1 MSHDLTLQQWA
12 LACLAAVGIGVSK
25 SGLPGVS
32 LLHVVLFAQLFPGL
46 QSTGVVLPMLVVGDI
61 GAVLLFRRHADW
73 HHIRRTLPPAGIG
86 VVAGWGVMSLWGQA
100 DFRPVIGVIVLALAV
115 IQLIRHWR
123 PETLA
128 HLPHTR
134 AFAWS
139 IGLLAGG
146 VTMVANA
153 AGPVM
158 ALYLVAVSLPK
169 NVFVGTSAWFFLILN
184 VSKVPF
190 SAQLGLIQGDSLR
203 LNLILIPAIV
213 VGLFLGKATM
223 SRVPQ
228 RLFDTLIIGF
238 AFVAAL
244 RLLWH

>member
-1 MSHDLTLQQWA
+1 MSQDLTLQQWA

-32 LLHVVLFAQLFPGL
+32 LLHVVIFAQLFPGL

-61 GAVLLFRRHADW
+61 GAVLLFRRHADG
-73 HHIRRTLPPAGIG
+73 HHIRRTLPPAAIG
-86 VVAGWGVMSLWGQA
+86 VVAGWAVMRFWGQA
-100 DFRPVIGVIVLALAV
+100 DFRPVIGAIVLALAV

-128 HLPHTR
+128 DLPHTR
-134 AFAWS
+134 SFAWT

-169 NVFVGTSAWFFLILN
+169 NVFVGTSAWFFLLINLF
-184 VSKVPF
+184 KIPF
-190 SAQLGLIQGDSLR
+190 SLQLGLIHLDSLAFNVR
-203 LNLILIPAIV
+203 LLPLV
-213 VGLFLGKATM
+213 VAGLFLGRAVVA
-223 SRVPQ
+223 RLPQ
-228 RLFDTLIIGF
+228 RTFDTFILLF
-238 AFVAAL
+238 AWAAAL
-244 RLLWH
+244 RLLL

>member
-1 MSHDLTLQQWA
+1 MSPESTLLQWA
-12 LACLAAVGIGVSK
+12 LACMAALGIGVSK

-46 QSTGVVLPMLVVGDI
+46 QSTGVVLPILVAGDI

-73 HHIRRTLPPAGIG
+73 HHIRRTLAPAGLG
-86 VVAGWGVMSLWGQA
+86 VVAGWAVMNLQGQA
-100 DFRPVIGVIVLALAV
+100 DFRPAIGVIVLALAV

-123 PETLA
+123 PGTLA
-128 HLPHTR
+128 DLPHSR
-134 AFAWS
+134 GFAWG

-169 NVFVGTSAWFFLILN
+169 DVFVGTSAWFFLLINLF
-184 VSKVPF
+184 KIPF
-190 SAQLGLIQGDSLR
+190 SLQLGLIHGESLALNLR
-203 LNLILIPAIV
+203 LLPLV
-213 VGLFLGKATM
+213 VAGLFLGRAVV
-223 SRVPQ
+223 SRLPQ
-228 RLFDTLIIGF
+228 RAFDTLVLLF
-238 AFVAAL
+238 AWAAAL
-244 RLLWH
+244 RLLL

>member
-1 MSHDLTLQQWA
+1 MSQDLTLQQWA

-32 LLHVVLFAQLFPGL
+32 LLHVVIFAQLFPGL

-61 GAVLLFRRHADW
+61 GAVLLFRRHADG
-73 HHIRRTLPPAGIG
+73 HHIRRTLPPAAIG
-86 VVAGWGVMSLWGQA
+86 VVAGWSVMRFWGQA
-100 DFRPVIGVIVLALAV
+100 DFRPVIGAIVLALAV

-128 HLPHTR
+128 DLPHTR
-134 AFAWS
+134 SFAWT

-169 NVFVGTSAWFFLILN
+169 NVFVGTSAWFFLLINLF
-184 VSKVPF
+184 KIPF
-190 SAQLGLIQGDSLR
+190 SLQLGLIHLDSL
-203 LNLILIPAIV
+203 
-213 VGLFLGKATM
+213 
-223 SRVPQ
+223 
-228 RLFDTLIIGF
+228 
-238 AFVAAL
+238 AFNV
-244 RLLWH
+244 RLL

>member
-1 MSHDLTLQQWA
+1 MSQDLTLQQWA

-61 GAVLLFRRHADW
+61 GAVLLFRRHADG
-73 HHIRRTLPPAGIG
+73 HHIRRTLPPAAIG
-86 VVAGWGVMSLWGQA
+86 VVAGWAVMNLQGQA
-100 DFRPVIGVIVLALAV
+100 DFRPAIGAIVLALAV

-123 PETLA
+123 PDTLA
-128 HLPHTR
+128 DLPHSR
-134 AFAWS
+134 GFAWG
-139 IGLLAGG
+139 IGLVAGG

-169 NVFVGTSAWFFLILN
+169 DVFVGTSAWFFLLINLF
-184 VSKVPF
+184 KIPF
-190 SAQLGLIQGDSLR
+190 SRQLGLIDGESLALNLR
-203 LNLILIPAIV
+203 LLPLV
-213 VGLFLGKATM
+213 VAGLFLGRAVV
-223 SRVPQ
+223 SRLPQ
-228 RLFDTLIIGF
+228 RTFDTLVLLF
-238 AFVAAL
+238 AWAAAL
-244 RLLWH
+244 RLLL